1 MSSEES
7 DVELDMEGVIADNE
21 TEDTHEMGDPDK
33 KEMTDDEM
41 TKFDEARGQAM
52 SIFSEVIFQFSML
65 GSPLKN
71 GEGLLIRHSNWIS
84 IVGMWMHWAV
94 YLSCK

>member
-7 DVELDMEGVIADNE
+7 DVELDMEGVISDDE

-52 SIFSEVIFQFSML
+52 SIFSEVIFQYISFFVTIYSL
-65 GSPLKN
+65 DVS
-71 GEGLLIRHSNWIS
+71 IS
-84 IVGMWMHWAV
+84 I
-94 YLSCK
+94 